1 MMKKLLIASSLF
13 MLGLQASYA
22 DSKIS
27 QQYTACMNKASST
40 VSMVQCTSVETARQ
54 DARLNKAYNGLMSK
68 LSKTRKQELQTAQR
82 LWIKYRDANCK
93 FYVDPNGGS
102 IAQVKGAN
110 CVMNETVK
118 RATELENLAAL

>member
-1 MMKKLLIASSLF
+1 MKKLLIASSLF
-13 MLGLQASYA
+13 VLGLQASYA

-40 VSMVQCTSVETARQ
+40 VSMVQCTSAETARQ

-102 IAQVKGAN
+102 IAQVKGVN
-110 CVMNETVK
+110 CVMNETAK

>member
-1 MMKKLLIASSLF
+1 

-40 VSMVQCTSVETARQ
+40 IGMVQCTSAEIARQ
-54 DARLNKAYNGLMSK
+54 DARLNKAYNALMSQQ
-68 LSKTRKQELQTAQR
+68 SKARKQELQTAQR

-102 IAQVKGAN
+102 IAQVKAAN
-110 CVMNETVK
+110 CVMNETLK
-118 RATELENLAAL
+118 RANELENLASL